1 MVLSSSQFQ
10 YIRNVYGA
18 IGLFAVIVAWEH
30 VMLIIKYL
38 MQTLISPY
46 SKSVLIQL
54 KKEENKS
61 LRERHQHLQFLR
73 TKSDRRSGSYSITP
87 SNAKTENS
95 SSNVQNEQT
104 VDHDFHRSSDFGL
117 RQRFSAAGEN
127 SQLTEDMQLQSN
139 IPRKKHSGSS
149 DYKPVNV
156 REIKASPN
164 RSYSHLKYGKT
175 KQKPKSSSPVP
186 APLHQYFENDLTSP
200 LLYDE
205 PSDLSLSDMLSVS
218 DDNKND
224 GDNYKTPVKA
234 SMSRARMEQV
244 TATHHKAAERRIEK
258 RLSKDTRK
266 RK

>member
-1 MVLSSSQFQ
+1 
-10 YIRNVYGA
+10 
-18 IGLFAVIVAWEH
+18 
-30 VMLIIKYL
+30 

-61 LRERHQHLQFLR
+61 LRERHQHLQVLR

-87 SNAKTENS
+87 PNIKIENA
-95 SSNVQNEQT
+95 SSNLQDDKKFDDIQR
-104 VDHDFHRSSDFGL
+104 DSDFGL
-117 RQRFSAAGEN
+117 RQRFSAGRE
-127 SQLTEDMQLQSN
+127 SIQPTETEKLQSN
-139 IPRKKHSGSS
+139 IPRKKHSAPS

-156 REIKASPN
+156 KEIKASPN
-164 RSYSHLKYGKT
+164 RPYVQQMSAKIK
-175 KQKPKSSSPVP
+175 KKPKTTSPVP
-186 APLHQYFENDLTSP
+186 APLHKYFENDLASP

-205 PSDLSLSDMLSVS
+205 PSELSLSDLLSVGE
-218 DDNKND
+218 DNKVD
-224 GDNYKTPVKA
+224 GDVYKTPIKA

-244 TATHHKAAERRIEK
+244 TATHHKAAEIRIEK